1 MVSPARRFQRYTMF
15 LFAAVL
21 AIDAADRATVG
32 VAGDTLK
39 KVFHLNNTRLG
50 LLAAAFSIVGS
61 VSTVPVGILT
71 DRVRR
76 TRLMAGSIVVWS
88 ISMTVAGAATSYA
101 MLFAARMF
109 LGVAVATDGPTIASL
124 TGDLYEVEDRGRVL
138 GIIQSG
144 TLFGVLI
151 GFVLTGFVVDA
162 LGWRWAMWMFVL
174 PGLVLA
180 VATAR
185 LPEPERGGQERKLA
199 ESDAIHITDGAARRS
214 AGDGSGSDSSAGD
227 SSYVPHDLELNPDLV
242 LVGDQS
248 SLPARAVIRYL
259 VKVRTNTICII
270 AGSVGNFFLAGI
282 SAFAIIYFKH
292 QYHLSTTAAG
302 GVTAILAVGAVPGFL
317 IGGRIGDRL
326 MRRGVHNGR
335 ILVAAWSNILAGLL
349 LWPAFALHS
358 LLPALPLFFFGGAC
372 ITAPTPSIDAVRLD
386 IVHPQLWG
394 RAEAFRTIVRVGA
407 EAAAPLLFGILAD
420 SIGLRTTILVFVPAL
435 TVSGLILMLA
445 LRTYPGD
452 MACVLASTTDPPNPT
467 QPDPP
472 RPAAPARTP
481 A

>member
-1 MVSPARRFQRYTMF
+1 MVSPARRFQRYTML
-15 LFAAVL
+15 LFATVL

-76 TRLMAGSIVVWS
+76 TRLMAASIVIWS
-88 ISMTVAGAATSYA
+88 VSMTVAGAATSYA

-144 TLFGVLI
+144 TLVGVLI
-151 GFVLTGFVVDA
+151 GFVLTGFVVDS

-174 PGLVLA
+174 PGLLLA

-185 LPEPERGGQERKLA
+185 LPEPERGGQERRLA
-199 ESDAIHITDGAARRS
+199 ESEVEPIAGKSVRDGPS
-214 AGDGSGSDSSAGD
+214 GDGT
-227 SSYVPHDLELNPDLV
+227 YVPHDLALNPDLV

-302 GVTAILAVGAVPGFL
+302 GVTAVLAVGAVPGFL

-326 MRRGVHNGR
+326 MRSGVHNGR
-335 ILVAAWSNILAGLL
+335 ILVAAWSNIIAGLL
-349 LWPAFALHS
+349 LWPAFFLHT

-372 ITAPTPSIDAVRLD
+372 ITAPAPSMDAVRLD

-420 SIGLRTTILVFVPAL
+420 TIGLRTTILLLVPAL
-435 TVSGLILMLA
+435 TVSGAILMLA

-452 MACVLASTTDPPNPT
+452 MACVLASTTAAPT
-467 QPDPP
+467 PPDPP
-472 RPAAPARTP
+472 LPPAPATTR